1 MASGDSARNRR
12 PYPVQPATN
21 AGDPYPRYAW
31 FRAHDAVHVGDPGW
45 PMGKPQVSLY
55 RHAHVMRWLKDTRM
69 IRRFTELP
77 EYQTLR
83 KTQGWKPPAP
93 DTFADVSR
101 RFMLFQDPPDHTRLR
116 RIANRAFTP
125 EVVKDRRDEIEMI
138 AAGLLSEF
146 REEYNGEGDLIEAFA
161 YPLPVLVM
169 ARILGIPQADMYRF
183 RTWSAVVGAT
193 IDTPT
198 ESLAIVQKRVD
209 DATQELCEY
218 LRSIVARRCEV
229 QGEDLIS
236 RLIAARDDDGRRL
249 TEEELVTMCVLLMT
263 AGHETMA
270 NVIANGTLALMRHR
284 DQWDRLVTN
293 LSLVGNAAEELMRYD
308 SPVQFT
314 GRVAGDDFEIDGV
327 RVARGSEVLFMLG
340 SANRD
345 ETVWEDPDTVWIERP
360 VRRHMAFGAGIHFCM
375 GAPLARL
382 EAEITL
388 RTLAS
393 EAPDLA
399 LTDPAPTW
407 RPILHGLQRLDV
419 RLDA

>member
-1 MASGDSARNRR
+1 MAAGDSARNRR
-12 PYPVQPATN
+12 PDPVQPATN

-45 PMGKPQVSLY
+45 PLGKPQVSLY

-83 KTQGWKPPAP
+83 KMQGWKPPAP

-101 RFMLFQDPPDHTRLR
+101 RFMLFQDPPEHTRMR
-116 RIANRAFTP
+116 RLSIRALTQ
-125 EVVKDRRDEIEMI
+125 EVVKDRRGEIEEI
-138 AAGLLSEF
+138 AARLLASF
-146 REEYNGEGDLIEAFA
+146 REEQGGKGDLIQALA

-169 ARILGIPQADMYRF
+169 ASVLGIPQADMYRF
-183 RTWSAVVGAT
+183 RAWSTVVGAT
-193 IDTPT
+193 IDTPS

-209 DATQELCEY
+209 DASRELCEY
-218 LRSIVARRCEV
+218 LRWLLDVRGEEP
-229 QGEDLIS
+229 GEDVIS
-236 RLIAARDDDGRRL
+236 RLIAARDDDGGRL
-249 TEEELVTMCVLLMT
+249 NEDELVAMCVLLMT

-284 DQWDRLVTN
+284 DQWDRLVADP
-293 LSLVGNAAEELMRYD
+293 SLAGNAAEELMRYD

-314 GRVAGDDFEIDGV
+314 SRIARDDLEMEGV
-327 RVARGSEVLFMLG
+327 SVARGSEVLFMLG

-345 ETVWEDPDTVWIERP
+345 ETVWEEPDALRIDRRVG
-360 VRRHMAFGAGIHFCM
+360 RHMAFGAGVHLCM

-382 EAEITL
+382 EAEITWS
-388 RTLAS
+388 TLAR
-393 EAPDLA
+393 EAPDMEV
-399 LTDPAPTW
+399 TNPPTW
-407 RPILHGLQRLDV
+407 RPILHGLKRLDV
-419 RLDA
+419 RLQA